1 MAKKTYKWLTRLI
14 DRITKSEQANN
25 DFFVYYGHRVTLQ
38 SGTRDYVS
46 VNVAD
51 MDYRHQIDFSF
62 DYWTKE
68 LCFEGYNEYEERDA
82 IIRAFRRIYDED
94 WEEVSI
100 GNDEPWEEERKFYE
114 PMLDNDEYDQD
125 SIKREYGELISHKAA

>member
-1 MAKKTYKWLTRLI
+1 MKTKKYNWLARLI

-25 DFFVYYGHRVTLQ
+25 DCFEYYGHRVTLQ

-51 MDYRHQIDFSF
+51 MDYRQQIDFSF

-82 IIRAFRRIYDED
+82 IIRAFRRIYDEG

-125 SIKREYGELISHKAA
+125 SIKREYDELMSHKAA